1 MYHGSDEQ
9 NAYAIWNPKELRM
22 QKRTLIGHRPETDCA
37 KVGTE
42 EKRTK
47 TEDQAQREESLRL
60 LASFG

>member
-1 MYHGSDEQ
+1 MKNSGEQ
-9 NAYAIWNPKELRM
+9 NAYAIWSPKVPRM
-22 QKRTLIGHRPETDCA
+22 QKRTLNRHRPETDCA